1 MILKSFGCSFIFGN
15 DLADV
20 VAHLGEPYAPPS
32 KSTWPALL
40 AENFGYDYQCHAR
53 PGSGNLRILEK
64 ILTQASV
71 STPDDLFVIGWS
83 WIDRFDYTIT
93 LTGTAHLY
101 DIAGD
106 NVWHTVMPVDTSNT
120 AKIYYKDLHSE
131 FRDKFTTLINIK
143 TAIDV
148 LNQKNISFVMTYIDD
163 LIFEDRW
170 NTNAAIAEL
179 QNYIRPHMTTFQ
191 GLSFLDWSK
200 QQGFAISDTLHP
212 LESAHR
218 AGFEIIK
225 SYNLTALS
233 RKQL

>member
-15 DLADV
+15 DLSDV
-20 VAHLGEPYAPPS
+20 IVHLGEPYSPPS
-32 KSTWPALL
+32 KTTWPALL
-40 AENFGYDYQCHAR
+40 AKDLGCEYQCHAR

-64 ILTQASV
+64 ILTQANA

-93 LTGTAHLY
+93 LVGQAHLY

-106 NVWHTVMPVDTSNT
+106 QVWHTVMPIDSSNK
-120 AKIYYKDLHSE
+120 AKVYYKDLHSE

-148 LNQKNISFVMTYIDD
+148 LKQKNIPFVMTYIDD

-170 NTNAAIAEL
+170 NTNTAIADL
-179 QNYIRPHMTTFQ
+179 QAYIQPYMTTFQ

-200 QQGFAISDTLHP
+200 QQNFEISDTLHP
-212 LESAHR
+212 LETAHQ
-218 AGFEIIK
+218 AGFEMIK
-225 SYNLTALS
+225 SYNLPALS
-233 RKQL
+233 RKQQ